1 MAAGYS
7 LPFGAGKEGLLPQE
21 KEVGRGSNDW
31 RSALSGVTCGLKRN
45 FAEMK
50 TDVNLLL
57 DCLKFQID
65 NPQSQKGT
73 LAAICSICQ
82 ENTIARDYFRDI
94 GGLSFVSILAKTS
107 PHVIVKDAALF
118 TLGVLAESCVFCQQT
133 LCTLET
139 FEDICST
146 LLKEES
152 SLNLKRMSL
161 YLFMVLVS
169 NNRAGQTHSRIS
181 GCIDV
186 LLCLFREMPSSCNID
201 VPNRA
206 KNWSYQLWSS
216 VCSGL
221 CACVNNPQN
230 DENQKLCCSVFPQAK
245 DLLKHSNDPEIVRPV
260 CSFISF
266 VVADNSFVQ
275 EYFASIGGLDTL
287 ADLFLQL
294 VSNLQRRSSKLAVVV
309 MKTVVACTAN
319 NTTCINCLS
328 KYNIISCMLTLL
340 TSEPLDPED
349 KCAVVLAIGRCTENC
364 EGNQY
369 ELLKSN
375 GLPVIIQI
383 LTESQ
388 NEQQLHK
395 AATFVLQNCKNIT
408 NAVSIKL
415 PQETTAVS
423 ADKTREK
430 QMFDYWKKNI
440 YKKREHLEKQHEEEN
455 VRRQIFSDVTL
466 QHKAAASTFI
476 PVGNI
481 SGDNQA
487 EPEENHMDLPC
498 RDLDCNSDTSIN
510 NAPLRD
516 PVLQTKQ
523 HNMNKKH
530 YDEQPSDKRVQEL
543 RGNKLFCRINYKET
557 RSINSRKDTF
567 KQTLTFSGDKSKA
580 GYQDPL
586 TLCKDIIDKEICTIL
601 TSEITSD
608 KSRCTGCLATEL
620 AMNSRNCTSIL
631 RDSSFLCDHHM
642 VIVEAEEQY
651 KRELKKL
658 LQINEN
664 LLTPLKKG
672 GMSYEKFLQSKSGTS
687 RFLLTPL
694 KTVKSSAVT
703 VKTGGG
709 EQDRT
714 HKSACLASN
723 PDLDGTTRLSGN
735 TPTTIYFSSKN
746 PSPEKERKKERGP
759 RRNFTQSEVAYLLDG
774 VQKFGPRW
782 NSILWSYPFLK
793 GRTNVNLSK
802 KYKQLQKNLL

>member
-1 MAAGYS
+1 
-7 LPFGAGKEGLLPQE
+7 
-21 KEVGRGSNDW
+21 
-31 RSALSGVTCGLKRN
+31 
-45 FAEMK
+45 
-50 TDVNLLL
+50 
-57 DCLKFQID
+57 
-65 NPQSQKGT
+65 
-73 LAAICSICQ
+73 
-82 ENTIARDYFRDI
+82 
-94 GGLSFVSILAKTS
+94 
-107 PHVIVKDAALF
+107 
-118 TLGVLAESCVFCQQT
+118 
-133 LCTLET
+133 
-139 FEDICST
+139 
-146 LLKEES
+146 
-152 SLNLKRMSL
+152 MSL

-395 AATFVLQNCKNIT
+395 AATFVLQNCKNI
-408 NAVSIKL
+408 N
-415 PQETTAVS
+415 
-423 ADKTREK
+423 
-430 QMFDYWKKNI
+430 
-440 YKKREHLEKQHEEEN
+440 
-455 VRRQIFSDVTL
+455 
-466 QHKAAASTFI
+466 
-476 PVGNI
+476 
-481 SGDNQA
+481 
-487 EPEENHMDLPC
+487 
-498 RDLDCNSDTSIN
+498 
-510 NAPLRD
+510 
-516 PVLQTKQ
+516 
-523 HNMNKKH
+523 
-530 YDEQPSDKRVQEL
+530 
-543 RGNKLFCRINYKET
+543 
-557 RSINSRKDTF
+557 
-567 KQTLTFSGDKSKA
+567 
-580 GYQDPL
+580 PL

-658 LQINEN
+658 LQIN
-664 LLTPLKKG
+664 G
-672 GMSYEKFLQSKSGTS
+672 
-687 RFLLTPL
+687 FLLTPL

-703 VKTGGG
+703 
-709 EQDRT
+709 
-714 HKSACLASN
+714 
-723 PDLDGTTRLSGN
+723 
-735 TPTTIYFSSKN
+735 
-746 PSPEKERKKERGP
+746 SPEKERKKERGP